1 MNYSITNLLV
11 NKYISIVKNS
21 GELQYL
27 NLFNNNKHYI
37 SIAVLVLFEVVK
49 MINNIIYLLFIK
61 KINMCNEIICI

>member
-11 NKYISIVKNS
+11 NKYISIVKYS

-61 KINMCNEIICI
+61 K